1 MMKKALI
8 IASAALL
15 LTACG
20 ESAQTLGGAKQDAAP
35 YTGTGKAYADPNWKS
50 GDKASWESKLKARGQ
65 YGQNEY
71 NRVN

>member
-1 MMKKALI
+1 MKKALTI
-8 IASAALL
+8 ICATLL
-15 LTACG
+15 LAACG
-20 ESAQTLGGAKQDAAP
+20 EAQQTIGGAKQDTGA
-35 YTGTGKAYADPNWKS
+35 YTGTGKAYAEPGWKA

>member
-1 MMKKALI
+1 MKSALI

-20 ESAQTLGGAKQDAAP
+20 DQPQDLGGANKLDAP
-35 YTGTGKAYADPNWKS
+35 SYTGTGKAYTEPGWKS

>member
-1 MMKKALI
+1 MKKALI
-8 IASAALL
+8 IVSAAFLL
-15 LTACG
+15 VACG
-20 ESAQTLGGAKQDAAP
+20 ESPQTNGGAKQDAGA
-35 YTGTGKAYADPNWKS
+35 YTGTGKAYVEPGWKS